1 MLNTNQ
7 QCALEAMKANHM
19 PGCISKRAAGSW
31 RTVVIPLQLAFLR
44 PHLVYCVMS
53 SFEFPCKRHWQ
64 ARLRPMEGHQDCGAG
79 QSRMGWGNWV
89 WLEKGLEEKAG
100 GWEGDLMVIF
110 NYLKGC
116 YRQDGARLLSEVCSQ
131 RRNVKW
137 SQGAVRE
144 ILSKYKKEI
153 YRKKEKQKTKPNQS
167 INHK

>member
-19 PGCISKRAAGSW
+19 PGCISKRAASSW

-79 QSRMGWGNWV
+79 QSRMEWGNWV
-89 WLEKGLEEKAG
+89 WPAWRRKGWGLG
-100 GWEGDLMVIF
+100 RGVIF
-110 NYLKGC
+110 NYLKRC
-116 YRQDGARLLSEVCSQ
+116 YGQDGARLLSELCSQ
-131 RRNVKW
+131 RRNVNCHKLLPGKF
-137 SQGAVRE
+137 SASIRR
-144 ILSKYKKEI
+144 KYKE
-153 YRKKEKQKTKPNQS
+153 RKKNRKPNQTNQS
-167 INHK
+167 TINK